1 MKKNNMK
8 KYLLTFMLFVY
19 FAHVKGQDNKDA
31 SILERLVRK
40 THSALRDVATR
51 PGVPSIFSAQWPER
65 AYLQR
70 GDSLIAI
77 PFDSLR
83 TGWNYLDYDIVI
95 AFDNTDVS
103 AIQLLQ
109 GIIILKPVSKERL
122 EKLKSFVLKD
132 KERYEGKRKSQDKT
146 RSTTESK

>member
-1 MKKNNMK
+1 MK
-8 KYLLTFMLFVY
+8 KYLFTLMLFACFV
-19 FAHVKGQDNKDA
+19 HVKGQDNKDA

-51 PGVPSIFSAQWPER
+51 SGVPSISSALWPEK

-70 GDSLIAI
+70 GDSLVAI
-77 PFDSLR
+77 PFDSLS

-95 AFDNTDVS
+95 AFDNTNVS
-103 AIQLLQ
+103 ATQLLQ

-146 RSTTESK
+146 RNTTESK